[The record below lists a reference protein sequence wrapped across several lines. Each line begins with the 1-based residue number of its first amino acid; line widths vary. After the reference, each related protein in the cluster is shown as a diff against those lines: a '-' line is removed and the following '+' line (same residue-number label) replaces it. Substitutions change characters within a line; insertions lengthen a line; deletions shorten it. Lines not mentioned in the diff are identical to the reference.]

1 MDGNAL
7 VNMLKDRRILVI
19 ILAVIV
25 IIAAVGAYMLLKD
38 DGGNPGQPSNGLI
51 VDNERTISE
60 DTVVEG
66 TLQITENGKLTITN
80 GAEIRMLG
88 ADAKVDVKWTLD
100 ATDGTITFVKQE
112 DDGSYTP
119 VYENGDGETRSVT
132 STGMFVLTADNFASQ
147 DFLGNI
153 TGIMNYANGAIYID
167 SGNVVLTSVA
177 RAASA
182 NSDVEVFGTI
192 SESSNV
198 TINGSEVL
206 TIMDGANVTLGTI
219 TLSGTTDGN
228 PEVDVSGT
236 LTASI
241 SATDVGGVRLDT
253 VSGITVNIEA
263 TGTGESSVSKLT
275 VDGTVSGTLTVSDG
289 EVEVGDL
296 TVDGK
301 GNTLAVAEGAILHL
315 GTGSVINAGSSDD
328 GETAAV
334 NVAGSVVF
342 DGGNIRS
349 AGSNKALV
357 DVSGTID
364 ILDDATV
371 DGSINLT
378 GVLTIGE
385 KPTDFSKEATNDVEL
400 SAGITLKPDSY
411 IKVYGKGS
419 LSPDSSTDDIVNTV
433 FHVNEMVY
441 MTVYSNTGDVTIS
454 TVLKDETFVNGET
467 TDTTMSDY
475 RNWNQDS
482 WYLGDFVADNKNIG
496 ESGYTEVHHQTDTV
510 KITFTV
516 PNGVTVELGGDKIT
530 SNMSKLLVVGHEYD
544 VTLNGGAATYNG
556 ESVVDKFT
564 PVKDVTSFAVT
575 ANSSGQ

>member
-88 ADAKVDVKWTLD
+88 ADAKVDVKGTLD
-100 ATDGTITFVKQE
+100 ATDGKITFVKQE

-119 VYENGDGETRSVT
+119 VYENGEGETRSVT

-153 TGIMNYANGAIYID
+153 TGIMNFANGAIYID

-177 RAASA
+177 SAASA

-192 SESSNV
+192 SESSDV

-206 TIMDGANVTLGTI
+206 TIMDGANVSLGTI
-219 TLSGTTDGN
+219 TLSGTTDGT

-241 SATDVGGVRLDT
+241 SATDVGGVRLDA

-263 TGTGESSVSKLT
+263 TGTGDSSVSKLT
-275 VDGTVSGTLTVSDG
+275 VDGTVSGALTVTNG
-289 EVEVGDL
+289 EVEVGSL
-296 TVDGK
+296 TVNGS
-301 GNTLAVAEGAILHL
+301 GNTLGVAEGAILHL
-315 GTGSVINAGSSDD
+315 GAGSVINAGSSAD
-328 GETAAV
+328 GETAAIS
-334 NVAGSVVF
+334 VAGNLVL

-349 AGSNKALV
+349 AESTKALV
-357 DVSGTID
+357 DVSGTVD
-364 ILDDATV
+364 VLENATV
-371 DGSINLT
+371 DGTIVLT
-378 GVLTIGE
+378 GVIAIDE
-385 KPTDFSKEATNDVEL
+385 NPTDFSKEATNNVTFNASVKL
-400 SAGITLKPDSY
+400 QADSY
-411 IKVYGKGS
+411 IKVYGNCS
-419 LSPDSSTDDIVNTV
+419 FSPNSSTGNIVNTA
-433 FHVNEMVY
+433 FHVNDMTY
-441 MTVYSNTGDVTIS
+441 MTVYAIAGDVTIS
-454 TVLKDETFVNGET
+454 TVLKDETFMNGET
-467 TDTTMSDY
+467 IDATMSDCK
-475 RNWNQDS
+475 NWNQDPG
-482 WYLGDFVADNKNIG
+482 YLGDFVADNKNIG
-496 ESGYTEVHHQTDTV
+496 ESGYTVVHHQIETV
-510 KITFTV
+510 EITFTV
-516 PNGVTVELGGDKIT
+516 PSGVTVEFDDVKIDT
-530 SNMSKLLVVGHEYD
+530 DNTTRLLVVGHEYD
-544 VTLNGGAATYNG
+544 VSINGGTAKYG
-556 ESVVDKFT
+556 DISVEDKFT
-564 PVKDVTSFAVT
+564 PVKDVTKFVVT
-575 ANSSGQ
+575 ANSV